1 MAAEGRRIMKQL
13 DVLAKEVPNLGG
25 VLKFVARGGAAA
37 GFVLDLESG
46 RKEGLSVPES
56 VGKSVVGLGLSTGF
70 SIVAGRLA
78 YTALCGLIGLPTGG
92 LGFAVC
98 VAAGTA
104 GGAAGGT
111 LAVGPVW
118 GEIKKIATSA
128 ADALYG
134 PGNRIAPAYD
144 RYGGRS
150 AYGA

>member
-1 MAAEGRRIMKQL
+1 MTQL
-13 DVLAKEVPNLGG
+13 DVLAEEIPNLRGA
-25 VLKFVARGGAAA
+25 LKFVGRGGAAA

-46 RKEGLSVPES
+46 RKEDLSVPENVS
-56 VGKSVVGLGLSTGF
+56 KALFGLGLSTGG
-70 SIVAGRLA
+70 SIGGDLVF
-78 YTALCGLIGLPTGG
+78 TAVCGLIGLPTGG